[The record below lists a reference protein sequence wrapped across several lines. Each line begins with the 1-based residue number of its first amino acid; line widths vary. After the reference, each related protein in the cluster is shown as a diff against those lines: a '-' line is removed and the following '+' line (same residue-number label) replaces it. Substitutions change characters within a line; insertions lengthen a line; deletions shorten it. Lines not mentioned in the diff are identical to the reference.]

1 MLTYPHVYFN
11 LWFGI
16 MNNVIEGNFKKNMK
30 KTESIVC
37 SMCGA
42 EKTVELPFISNSDF
56 SICGNCV
63 SDSYNLLKDYALNLS
78 TDKKFTKKTPS
89 KIVEFLDQYV
99 IGQNDAKKV
108 LALAIYN
115 HYKRMHNPVY
125 DDVEIQKSNILM
137 IGPSGTGKTLLIQT
151 IARFLDI
158 PFAIADATSLSATGW
173 VGDDVETI
181 LQRLIQAADGDVE
194 KARYGI
200 IYIDEC
206 FPGDVEIYTRS
217 GFKNFE
223 SLIEGEEVLQYNEDG
238 SLEFVTP
245 VRNIVKHY
253 EGELIE
259 IKTNGW
265 SHISTPNHNRV
276 LFSADGKLKKMKAI
290 ESGSEHYS
298 FPISGIYNSKNPSSL
313 TDAQIKFIV
322 AFAADG
328 CIKNEEYGYISFKK
342 ERKINRFKEIIDEL
356 GVPYTVSEKND
367 CTTFYIGRLDSLGIS
382 IDDFKKFSRDLLLT
396 FNMHQLRVFIDELEY
411 WDGHSYTNSHNG
423 FGFYTSDKEQA
434 DIISEMVHLS
444 GGKAKVRARKK
455 DGYGDNFEVYIIT
468 NKSKC
473 GQQRRKINFIPHNDK
488 VYCVEVPSG
497 MILTRH
503 NGYIQITGNC
513 DKIAKKSIG
522 ANHTKDPAG
531 EGVQQGLLK
540 IIEGTNSRVPK
551 TGGRKVSDNAMD
563 MIDTTH
569 ILFICGGAFVDLD
582 QIVEKNNRADSNSGG
597 IGFGANVEK
606 KVITKQKNKPEPK
619 DLFEYGMIPELI
631 GRLPV
636 ICTLNELDVD
646 ALKVI
651 LTEPKNSIVKQ
662 MSALVNMDGA
672 KLEFSDESITKI
684 AEISYEMKTGARGL
698 RSIIENTLNTYMF
711 ELPDQENVEK
721 IFVDVVD
728 NELTCNFIKKGFE

>member
-42 EKTVELPFISNSDF
+42 EKTDELPFISNSDF

-63 SDSYNLLKDYALNLS
+63 SDSYNLLKDYTLNLS

-200 IYIDEC
+200 IYIDE
-206 FPGDVEIYTRS
+206 F
-217 GFKNFE
+217 
-223 SLIEGEEVLQYNEDG
+223 
-238 SLEFVTP
+238 
-245 VRNIVKHY
+245 
-253 EGELIE
+253 
-259 IKTNGW
+259 
-265 SHISTPNHNRV
+265 
-276 LFSADGKLKKMKAI
+276 
-290 ESGSEHYS
+290 
-298 FPISGIYNSKNPSSL
+298 
-313 TDAQIKFIV
+313 
-322 AFAADG
+322 
-328 CIKNEEYGYISFKK
+328 
-342 ERKINRFKEIIDEL
+342 
-356 GVPYTVSEKND
+356 
-367 CTTFYIGRLDSLGIS
+367 
-382 IDDFKKFSRDLLLT
+382 
-396 FNMHQLRVFIDELEY
+396 
-411 WDGHSYTNSHNG
+411 
-423 FGFYTSDKEQA
+423 
-434 DIISEMVHLS
+434 
-444 GGKAKVRARKK
+444 
-455 DGYGDNFEVYIIT
+455 
-468 NKSKC
+468 
-473 GQQRRKINFIPHNDK
+473 
-488 VYCVEVPSG
+488 
-497 MILTRH
+497 
-503 NGYIQITGNC
+503 
-513 DKIAKKSIG
+513 DKIAKKSTG

-563 MIDTTH
+563 VIDTTH

-582 QIVEKNNRADSNSGG
+582 NILNKNNNNNTDVC